1 MRFASTQ
8 ANDVEKGCQVPLV
21 TRIYSIAQCFI
32 IWLGEVEDEDEAAA
46 AIRSV
51 TEISELCI
59 AIAGAS
65 RKLSYQLEVIG
76 RIPWQALDALL
87 ENTWFRRICCY

>member
-59 AIAGAS
+59 AIAE
-65 RKLSYQLEVIG
+65 KLGYKWKSVETIWGLEKTEL
-76 RIPWQALDALL
+76 PA
-87 ENTWFRRICCY
+87 